1 MIIHDEAVKKVLMD
15 SGWNEER
22 NVDITEFIEA
32 YNKYGYDMPD
42 KVKEVLSAFGGL
54 TLKIPD
60 YRYQYYCE
68 VTGKTSAKETD
79 LYTFLIVKPDE
90 LLKNDWDRIIKETR
104 DYTKEVAT
112 FYKLSEVYPIGFRSD
127 YEEEYYIGE
136 NGELIDTHEDM
147 SIRLGNS
154 FEEGIKR
161 IMTDKDT
168 DMEYFSEY

>member
-1 MIIHDEAVKKVLMD
+1 MIIKDEAVKKVLMD

-42 KVKEVLSAFGGL
+42 KVKEVFSAFGGL

-68 VTGKTSAKETD
+68 VTGKTSEKETD

-90 LLKNDWDRIIKETR
+90 LLKNDSERMIKETR
-104 DYTKEVAT
+104 DYIKEVAA
-112 FYKLSEVYPIGFRSD
+112 FYKLSEVYPIGYRSD

-147 SIRLGNS
+147 SICLGNS